1 MPRSTGW
8 PTSEETSIAQEVAKV
23 APASASV
30 VKAFNTIFRHVLE
43 KGRPDVFI
51 AGDNAQAKAGVEA
64 FIESLGLRPLD
75 VGGLK
80 MAHWLEG
87 VGVVTM
93 GLAGHGVGHWDF
105 ALGVNEF
112 HRLSRTA
119 PGPSRRRTGAP
130 CALTMADGSPRGLA
144 NARYQCWRTI
154 VCPEKILAM
163 KCATES
169 CAVLRS
175 SGEEK
180 KAMTAPTPPT
190 STLVRP
196 FTVSISDSEIDDVK
210 QRLARTRW
218 PDPETVG
225 DWSQG
230 VRVENAR
237 SLVDYWE
244 RGYDWRRFESEL
256 NRFPQFLTEIDGL
269 DIHFIHVRSKNPNA
283 MPLILTHGWPGSIV
297 EFLKLIGPLTDPVS
311 FGGDAADS
319 FDVVV
324 PSLPGF
330 GFSQKPTETGWTV
343 SRIASAWVELMKRL
357 GYTRWAAQGGD
368 WGAVVTT
375 ALGAMQPEGLLGIH
389 LNTQYAFPA
398 QIPDTLSPE
407 QRYAVETLA
416 LYTGDLGGSN
426 HLQGTKPETVGFAL
440 ADSPAGQAAWI
451 YDKFQSKTDNHG
463 LAEDALSMDDML
475 DAISLYWFTN
485 SAASSGR
492 IYWENKSGTFA
503 GPKLTLPVAVTVFP
517 RDIPRLPRSWIEDTY
532 SNLIHYGEADKGGHF
547 AALEQPEIL
556 VSEIRT
562 GLRTLRS

>member
-1 MPRSTGW
+1 M
-8 PTSEETSIAQEVAKV
+8 
-23 APASASV
+23 
-30 VKAFNTIFRHVLE
+30 
-43 KGRPDVFI
+43 
-51 AGDNAQAKAGVEA
+51 
-64 FIESLGLRPLD
+64 
-75 VGGLK
+75 
-80 MAHWLEG
+80 
-87 VGVVTM
+87 
-93 GLAGHGVGHWDF
+93 
-105 ALGVNEF
+105 
-112 HRLSRTA
+112 
-119 PGPSRRRTGAP
+119 
-130 CALTMADGSPRGLA
+130 
-144 NARYQCWRTI
+144 
-154 VCPEKILAM
+154 
-163 KCATES
+163 
-169 CAVLRS
+169 
-175 SGEEK
+175 
-180 KAMTAPTPPT
+180 
-190 STLVRP
+190 
-196 FTVSISDSEIDDVK
+196 
-210 QRLARTRW
+210 
-218 PDPETVG
+218 G

-230 VRVENAR
+230 VRVKNAR
-237 SLVDYWE
+237 SLVGYWE
-244 RGYDWRRFESEL
+244 RGYDWRRSESEL

-269 DIHFIHVRSKNPNA
+269 DIHFIHVRSKNPDA

-311 FGGDAADS
+311 FGRDAADS

-343 SRIASAWVELMKRL
+343 ARIASAWVKLMKRL
-357 GYTRWAAQGGD
+357 GYSRWAAQGGD

-416 LYTGDLGGSN
+416 LYTGDLGGSS

-451 YDKFQSKTDNHG
+451 YEKFQSKTDNHG
-463 LAEDALSMDDML
+463 LRR
-475 DAISLYWFTN
+475 
-485 SAASSGR
+485 GR
-492 IYWENKSGTFA
+492 PQHGRHARRDIPLLVHQQRSVVRPHLLGEQIGDFRR
-503 GPKLTLPVAVTVFP
+503 PKLTLPVAVTVFP

>member
-1 MPRSTGW
+1 
-8 PTSEETSIAQEVAKV
+8 
-23 APASASV
+23 
-30 VKAFNTIFRHVLE
+30 
-43 KGRPDVFI
+43 
-51 AGDNAQAKAGVEA
+51 
-64 FIESLGLRPLD
+64 
-75 VGGLK
+75 
-80 MAHWLEG
+80 
-87 VGVVTM
+87 
-93 GLAGHGVGHWDF
+93 
-105 ALGVNEF
+105 
-112 HRLSRTA
+112 
-119 PGPSRRRTGAP
+119 
-130 CALTMADGSPRGLA
+130 
-144 NARYQCWRTI
+144 
-154 VCPEKILAM
+154 
-163 KCATES
+163 
-169 CAVLRS
+169 
-175 SGEEK
+175 
-180 KAMTAPTPPT
+180 MTAPTPP
-190 STLVRP
+190 SAPLVRP
-196 FTVSISDSEIDDVK
+196 FTVSISDSEIDDVQ

-269 DIHFIHVRSKNPNA
+269 DIHFIHVRSKNPGA

-343 SRIASAWVELMKRL
+343 SRIASAWAELMKRL
-357 GYTRWAAQGGD
+357 GYTRWSAQGGD

-398 QIPDTLSPE
+398 QIPGTLSPE

-426 HLQGTKPETVGFAL
+426 HLQGTKP
-440 ADSPAGQAAWI
+440 
-451 YDKFQSKTDNHG
+451 
-463 LAEDALSMDDML
+463 
-475 DAISLYWFTN
+475 
-485 SAASSGR
+485 
-492 IYWENKSGTFA
+492 
-503 GPKLTLPVAVTVFP
+503 
-517 RDIPRLPRSWIEDTY
+517 
-532 SNLIHYGEADKGGHF
+532 
-547 AALEQPEIL
+547 
-556 VSEIRT
+556 
-562 GLRTLRS
+562 